1 MLRLRFSGSDPK
13 RTPTLSGGSPAST
26 HRLRVGES
34 PCAIENFGSRAKEAH
49 RVVPAL
55 HDRQAIGNFAV
66 AAAELDGNRPVR
78 SPFRGDIVHRIGV
91 VVVRLEIALGVV
103 DGD

>member
-1 MLRLRFSGSDPK
+1 MLRLRFSGSDPD

-26 HRLRVGES
+26 HRLQVGES

-66 AAAELDGNRPVR
+66 AAAELDGAGAVR
-78 SPFRGDIVHRIGV
+78 ALFRGDIIHAIGLEL
-91 VVVRLEIALGVV
+91 VRFQIALGVV